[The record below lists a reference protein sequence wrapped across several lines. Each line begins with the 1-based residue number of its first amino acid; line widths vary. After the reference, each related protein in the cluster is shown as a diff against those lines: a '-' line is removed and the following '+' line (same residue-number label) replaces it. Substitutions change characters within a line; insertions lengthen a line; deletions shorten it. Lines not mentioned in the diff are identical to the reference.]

1 MALRFWLVILFCLTE
16 AALSSVLIVQQAH
29 ILRFIEGDKFELFG
43 GPTYV
48 YFSPFKFRII
58 TLQLILQVLVVAGVA
73 FYKSSSILYIV
84 GSVILS
90 VLIWCVLFY
99 LYTGDVFFPIIAL
112 ANLHWV
118 VLMSMLS
125 WYYFVR
131 ILRAF

>member
-1 MALRFWLVILFCLTE
+1 MIRSSFSEAPLTYTFPR
-16 AALSSVLIVQQAH
+16 LNL
-29 ILRFIEGDKFELFG
+29 ELL
-43 GPTYV
+43 PYI
-48 YFSPFKFRII
+48 RII

-118 VLMSMLS
+118 VFLVLFCSNFTS
-125 WYYFVR
+125 
-131 ILRAF
+131 ILIVW